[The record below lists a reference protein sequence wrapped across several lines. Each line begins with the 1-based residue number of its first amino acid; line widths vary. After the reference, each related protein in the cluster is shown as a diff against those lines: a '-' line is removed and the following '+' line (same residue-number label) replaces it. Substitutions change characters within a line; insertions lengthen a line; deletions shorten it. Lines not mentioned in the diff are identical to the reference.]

1 VFKLPLTGEVV
12 IGRSSNVDV
21 VIVEDMVSR
30 SHARLTFD
38 PAGNVYIEDL
48 QSTNGTFVN
57 GERITKTR
65 LQEGD
70 RVLIGTSI
78 LKVMIVQDRALDRR
92 TMPISDLTLAP
103 PDGMLQ
109 PERTSVS
116 PLKSME
122 GLLSEVPLTDIVQMF
137 SAGNKTGLLTLR
149 HTGRKAQI
157 YMRSGRIIYATIEGH
172 EDMSPRK
179 ALFRLLGWN
188 EGHFEM
194 GAYVDPP
201 LHGIEMNE
209 SPQMLIMEGLRQHD
223 ERKALIDQLG
233 LQGAVLKANF
243 PLANPLK
250 NLESEQLDLFQL
262 LMEETSYEE
271 ILDRVT
277 HDDLKTTQILAVLL
291 KGKYLKKS

>member
-1 VFKLPLTGEVV
+1 
-12 IGRSSNVDV
+12 

-38 PAGNVYIEDL
+38 DSANLYIEDL

-57 GERITKTR
+57 GERITRSQVT
-65 LQEGD
+65 EGD
-70 RVLIGTSI
+70 RILIGTSI
-78 LKVMIVQDRALDRR
+78 LKVMTVKDRALDRR

-103 PDGMLQ
+103 PDDQLL
-109 PERTSVS
+109 PERTSTS

-122 GLLSEVPLTDIVQMF
+122 GLLSEVPLTDILQMF

-149 HTGRKAQI
+149 HAGRTGQI
-157 YMRSGRIIYATIEGH
+157 YMRAGRIIYAAIEGH
-172 EDMSPRK
+172 DDMSPRK
-179 ALFRLLGWN
+179 ALFRLLGWT

-201 LHGIEMNE
+201 LHGIELDE

-223 ERKALIDQLG
+223 ESVVLVDQLG
-233 LQGAVLKANF
+233 LRGAILKANF

-250 NLESEQLDLFQL
+250 DLASDELDLFQL
-262 LMEETSYEE
+262 LMEETAYEE
-271 ILDRVT
+271 LLDRVS
-277 HDDLKTTQILAVLL
+277 HDDLRTTEIISSLL
-291 KGKYLKKS
+291 KGKYIKKV